1 MGRQRAAY
9 TSAQLA
15 NAMGWTMLQFVDACG
30 LLLLPEPDVSRPQ
43 RLGWRWS
50 PAVVRGLVERRD
62 ALTADLG
69 MGALGAYRLAE
80 EMAERLGVDVDA
92 DAIVELSRLG
102 HIPRAGEYR
111 GRELYAVWAAT
122 RFTDRPAL
130 EQAMVSGRLR
140 TTDGAARVLDVRR
153 ADVDHLVRL
162 RWLRPARMADN
173 PVQSRSRGQATVPL
187 FRHGD
192 LAALLAYEGIDW
204 TAVRATPRGRPSP
217 LARLGKRDAAAGAE
231 LERLSRGLLY
241 HRLGHRHW
249 AAGDTAAAVDCWR
262 AAGNYAEAELH
273 LESAADGDPAPI
285 VRCAAWMALLPPARA
300 ELA

>member
-1 MGRQRAAY
+1 MSRQRTAY
-9 TSAQLA
+9 NATQLA
-15 NAMGWTMLQFVDACG
+15 AALGWTMPQFVDACG

-43 RLGWRWS
+43 RLGLRWS
-50 PAVVRGLVERRD
+50 PPVVRGLLACRD

-69 MGALGAYRLAE
+69 MGVLGAYRLAE
-80 EMAERLGVDVDA
+80 DMTKRLGVDVDPDTVA
-92 DAIVELSRLG
+92 ELSRMG
-102 HIPRAGEYR
+102 HIPRAGEHR
-111 GRELYAVWAAT
+111 GRETYAVWAVA

-140 TTDGAARVLDVRR
+140 TTDEAARVLDVRR

-162 RWLRPARMADN
+162 KWLRPVRWADN
-173 PVQSRSRGQATVPL
+173 PKLSRRAGSGTVPL

-204 TAVRATPRGRPSP
+204 PAVRATPRGRPSP
-217 LARLGKRDAAAGAE
+217 LARLGKRDAAVGAE

-249 AAGDTAAAVDCWR
+249 AAGDTAAAVECWR
-262 AAGNYAEAELH
+262 AAGNYPTAELH
-273 LESAADGDPAPI
+273 LENAVGGDPAPI
-285 VRCAAWMALLPPARA
+285 VRCAAWMALLPPDQA
-300 ELA
+300 ELV